1 VVGRIK
7 HLENDESRSAQQ
19 EGTPPYDFSRMSL
32 ELGILEEQLNCSQI
46 QMFFVGLYI
55 NVADVIDL
63 AKNRFP
69 NASAAAGLCHHA

>member
-19 EGTPPYDFSRMSL
+19 EGTPPPYDFSRMSL

-55 NVADVIDL
+55 KRDL
-63 AKNRFP
+63 HIRLQELAIEHGVK
-69 NASAAAGLCHHA
+69 LKLL